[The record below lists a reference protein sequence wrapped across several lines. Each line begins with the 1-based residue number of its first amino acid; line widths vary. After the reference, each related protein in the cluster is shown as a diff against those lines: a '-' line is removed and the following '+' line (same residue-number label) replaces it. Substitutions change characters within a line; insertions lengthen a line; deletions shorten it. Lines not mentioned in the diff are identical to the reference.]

1 MPLRLDL
8 NPFAQFLVYSSAA
21 LLLVLAAALFEGLR
35 GLALVLSIIV
45 SLLALYYELF
55 REIPEQISAS
65 QANKH
70 LRERLAKIGGA
81 VFSLFFGLWLIER
94 YLYVKILATTIAL
107 IADLVFLLLFNAPP
121 AGGDDNGGK

>member
-1 MPLRLDL
+1 MPLKL
-8 NPFAQFLVYSSAA
+8 NLSPFAQFLLYASAS

-35 GLALVLSIIV
+35 GFAIVLGIIV

-65 QANKH
+65 LANKR

-81 VFSLFFGLWLIER
+81 VFSLFFGLWLIEQFI
-94 YLYVKILATTIAL
+94 YVKLLATTIAL
-107 IADLVFLLLFNAPP
+107 IADLVFLFLFNTSRT
-121 AGGDDNGGK
+121 AGGDNAGE

>member
-8 NPFAQFLVYSSAA
+8 NPFAQFLVYSSAT
-21 LLLVLAAALFEGLR
+21 LNLVLSAALFEGLR
-35 GLALVLSIIV
+35 GFAIVLGIII

-55 REIPEQISAS
+55 REIPEQLSAS
-65 QANKH
+65 QTNKH

-94 YLYVKILATTIAL
+94 YIYVKILATTIAL
-107 IADLVFLLLFNAPP
+107 IADLIFLFLFNSSPSKGNSSLP
-121 AGGDDNGGK
+121 